1 MLSLREPKRGT
12 LARPLILEQIRSSTA
27 EPPSH
32 QVARQ
37 VREAI
42 RLGRLRPGAR
52 LPPVRTL
59 ARRLGVNVNT
69 VARAYLE
76 LGSQGLLL
84 GRHGGGTR
92 VAEEALER
100 LTELRRAGLRDLA
113 GRALAT
119 ALAGGHAPED
129 LQAALAEAAARW
141 RGHPGEATRRPAA
154 LPGELRFVGSHDPSV
169 ELLGI
174 RLGARRPPVHLV
186 TRFLG
191 SLEGLMALAHGDAD
205 LAGCHLLDDET
216 GEYNLPFVKRILPGR
231 PVLLV
236 TLATRQ
242 QGFMWRAGTLLRVDL
257 ETIARRRLRL
267 ANRQRGSGTR
277 VLLDHL
283 LRRAGIPPGR
293 IAGYESELP
302 THRAVAEA
310 VAARQAD
317 VALGIKAAAR
327 AQGLDFLP
335 IRRERYELI
344 IPAASAALSEVRAL
358 RAEVSQRPLTR
369 LASALEGYD
378 FAAAGKVR
386 RVA

>member
-1 MLSLREPKRGT
+1 M
-12 LARPLILEQIRSSTA
+12 LARPLMLEQIRSSSA

-59 ARRLGVNVNT
+59 ARQLGVNPNT
-69 VARAYLE
+69 IARAYLE
-76 LGSQGLLL
+76 LGSQGLVS

-92 VAEEALER
+92 VAEEAEER
-100 LTELRRAGLRDLA
+100 MTELRRAGLRDLA
-113 GRALAT
+113 SRALAT
-119 ALAGGHAPED
+119 ALAAGHAPED
-129 LQAALAEAAARW
+129 LQATLAEAAARW
-141 RGHPGEATRRPAA
+141 RGQPGQRVLGPRPH
-154 LPGELRFVGSHDPSV
+154 PGELRFVGSHDPSV
-169 ELLGI
+169 ELLAD
-174 RLGARRPPVHLV
+174 RLAARRPPVQLV
-186 TRFLG
+186 TRFVG
-191 SLEGLMALAHGDAD
+191 SLEGLMALAHGEAN
-205 LAGCHLLDDET
+205 LAGCHLLDAET

-231 PVLLV
+231 PLLLI

-242 QGFMWRAGTLLRVDL
+242 QGFMWRAGTLLRADL

-267 ANRQRGSGTR
+267 ANRQPGSGTR

-283 LRRAGIPPGR
+283 LRRAGISPRR
-293 IAGYESELP
+293 IAGYDSALP
-302 THRAVAEA
+302 THLAVAQA

-327 AQGLDFLP
+327 AQGLDFHAV
-335 IRRERYELI
+335 RSERYELV
-344 IPAASAALSEVRAL
+344 IPAGLAASWEIRAL
-358 RAEVSQRPLTR
+358 RAEVARRPLAR
-369 LASALEGYD
+369 LAAALEGYD